1 MKPTFI
7 FVNITID
14 ARINSLF
21 HNAQFE
27 LWVCGRDL
35 QYPLYTLTRI
45 RIRRGYVNYLEFDS
59 LTPLSQQIMQ
69 VSHSNNSKCVY
80 QDIFHI
86 TTIQTA
92 HYETMS

>member
-1 MKPTFI
+1 
-7 FVNITID
+7 
-14 ARINSLF
+14 
-21 HNAQFE
+21 
-27 LWVCGRDL
+27 
-35 QYPLYTLTRI
+35 LYTLMRI
-45 RIRRGYVNYLEFDS
+45 RFRRGYVNYLEFDS
-59 LTPLSQQIMQ
+59 LTPLSQQTMQ